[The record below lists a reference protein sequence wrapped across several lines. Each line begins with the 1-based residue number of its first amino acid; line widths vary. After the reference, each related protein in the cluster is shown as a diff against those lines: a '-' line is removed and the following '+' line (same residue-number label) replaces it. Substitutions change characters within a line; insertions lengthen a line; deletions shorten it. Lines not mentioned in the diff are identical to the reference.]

1 MLELSKSVQTQL
13 ARSGLTEA
21 DIRQYSKVDVEQKE
35 LVELDGKGQS
45 DLHKLFYGKPSDA
58 RIRREI
64 EGPYNDPEYNYYITW
79 MAPETDDQY
88 VRRVL
93 KENKQKETVKK
104 TKATKAAKERAEYER
119 LKKKYG

>member
-13 ARSGLTEA
+13 SRSGLTEA
-21 DIRQYSKVDVEQKE
+21 DIREHSKLDVEQKE
-35 LVELDGKGQS
+35 LVDLDGLGKA
-45 DLHKLFYGKPSDA
+45 DMHKLFYGKPSDA

-64 EGPYNDPEYNYYITW
+64 EDGYNDLEYNYYITW

-93 KENKQKETVKK
+93 KEIKQKEAVKK